1 MAGRLYLIINNEA
14 KLVYSN
20 SLRSKKSLYIKKN
33 MLNKSGPKIEPWG
46 TPNNISTQLLRDKFI
61 LVFCFH
67 LERYEKLLKIRL
79 N

>member
-1 MAGRLYLIINNEA
+1 MAGRLWLIINNEA

-20 SLRSKKSLYIKKN
+20 SLRSKKSSYIKKKK
-33 MLNKSGPKIEPWG
+33 LNKSGPKIEPWG
-46 TPNNISTQLLRDKFI
+46 TPNNISTQQLRDKFI